1 MAYSRRDF
9 IRSAGAGATVGMV
22 ALAGCSSVPVAK
34 KAAGRVVVIGA
45 GYAGATAA
53 KYIRMWAPDID
64 VTMIEP
70 NELFISCPISNLVLN
85 GSKTL
90 AEISASY
97 GALRSKYGI
106 NFIRDSAVAIDVA
119 KQQVRVAN
127 SSDPIG
133 YDRLIVAPGV
143 QFMYDGI
150 AGLKDPAA
158 QETVL
163 HAWKAGPQTIAL
175 RKQLE
180 AMRDGG
186 VFAIHIP
193 KAPYRCPPGP
203 YERACLVADYFKK
216 SKPKSK
222 VLILDSNE
230 DVVSKK
236 PLFTKIW
243 KELYPNMIEYRPNS
257 ELVDVDA
264 ASKTIKLTFDDV
276 KADVLNV
283 LPPMKAG
290 KIAESTGLIT
300 ANNRWCE
307 VDFLTYES
315 KVAKNVHILGDAILA
330 APAMPKS
337 GHMANGH
344 GKNCAAAIVALIKN
358 QPVNAAPMLTNT
370 CYSFVTDKDVIHI
383 ASVHR
388 YDETKKT
395 MVTVEGSGGLSAAAS
410 EQEGV
415 YAMAWAKNIWADVL
429 A

>member
-1 MAYSRRDF
+1 MAYTRREF
-9 IRSAGAGATVGMV
+9 IRSAGIGAV
-22 ALAGCSSVPVAK
+22 ALAGCSSAPVAK
-34 KAAGRVVVIGA
+34 KSAGRVVVIGA

-53 KYIRMWAPDID
+53 KYIRLWAPDID

-70 NELFISCPISNLVLN
+70 SELFVSCPISNLVLN

-90 AEISASY
+90 AEISAGY

-106 NFIRDSAVAIDVA
+106 NFIRDSAVAIDVV
-119 KQQVRVAN
+119 KRQVRVATHT
-127 SSDPIG
+127 DPIP

-143 QFMYDGI
+143 QFVYDGI
-150 AGLKDPAA
+150 PGLKEASA
-158 QETVL
+158 QERVL
-163 HAWKAGPQTIAL
+163 HAWKAGSQTIAL

-180 AMRDGG
+180 AMDDGG
-186 VFAIHIP
+186 VFVIHIP

-203 YERACLVADYFKK
+203 YERACLIANYFMKA
-216 SKPKSK
+216 KPKSK

-257 ELVDVDA
+257 ELVDVDV
-264 ASKTIKLTFDDV
+264 ASGTIKLTFDDV
-276 KADVLNV
+276 KANV
-283 LPPMKAG
+283 INVIPPMKAG
-290 KIAESTGLIT
+290 QIAEGAGLIT

-307 VDFLTYES
+307 VDFLTFES
-315 KVAKNVHILGDAILA
+315 KVAKNVHVLGDAILA

-344 GKNCAAAIVALIKN
+344 GKNCAAAVIALIKN
-358 QPVNAAPMLTNT
+358 QPVNATPMLTNT

-388 YDETKKT
+388 YDEAKKT
-395 MVTVEGSGGLSAAAS
+395 MVTVEGSGGLSAGAS
-410 EQEGV
+410 EQEGQ
-415 YAMAWAKNIWADVL
+415 YALAWAKNIWADVL
-429 A
+429 S

>member
-1 MAYSRRDF
+1 MAYTRREF
-9 IRSAGAGATVGMV
+9 IRSAGIGAV
-22 ALAGCSSVPVAK
+22 ALAGCSSAPVAK
-34 KAAGRVVVIGA
+34 KSAGRVVVIGA

-53 KYIRMWAPDID
+53 KYIRLWAPDID

-70 NELFISCPISNLVLN
+70 SELFVSCPISNLVLN

-90 AEISASY
+90 AEISAGY

-106 NFIRDSAVAIDVA
+106 NFIRDSAVAIDVV
-119 KQQVRVAN
+119 KRQVRVAMN
-127 SSDPIG
+127 TDPIP

-143 QFMYDGI
+143 QFVYDGI
-150 AGLKDPAA
+150 PGLKEASA
-158 QETVL
+158 QERVL
-163 HAWKAGPQTIAL
+163 HAWKAGSQTIAL

-180 AMRDGG
+180 AMDDGG

-203 YERACLVADYFKK
+203 YERACLIANYFIKV
-216 SKPKSK
+216 KPKSK

-257 ELVDVDA
+257 ELVDVDV
-264 ASKTIKLTFDDV
+264 ASGTIKLTFDDV
-276 KADVLNV
+276 KANV
-283 LPPMKAG
+283 INVIPPMKAG
-290 KIAESTGLIT
+290 QIAEGAGLIT

-307 VDFLTYES
+307 VDFLTFES
-315 KVAKNVHILGDAILA
+315 KVAKNVHVLGDAILA

-344 GKNCAAAIVALIKN
+344 GKNCAAAVIALIKN
-358 QPVNAAPMLTNT
+358 QPVNATPMLTNT

-388 YDETKKT
+388 YDEAKKT
-395 MVTVEGSGGLSAAAS
+395 MVTVEGSGGLSAGAS
-410 EQEGV
+410 EQEGQ
-415 YAMAWAKNIWADVL
+415 YALAWAKNIWADVL
-429 A
+429 S

>member
-22 ALAGCSSVPVAK
+22 ALAGCSSAPVAK

-127 SSDPIG
+127 NSDPIG

-358 QPVNAAPMLTNT
+358 QPFNAAPMLTNT

>member
-1 MAYSRRDF
+1 MAYTRREF
-9 IRSAGAGATVGMV
+9 IRSAGIGAV
-22 ALAGCSSVPVAK
+22 ALAGCSSAPVAK
-34 KAAGRVVVIGA
+34 KSAGRVVVIGA

-53 KYIRMWAPDID
+53 KYIRLWAPDID

-70 NELFISCPISNLVLN
+70 SELFVSCPISNLVLN

-90 AEISASY
+90 AEISAGY

-106 NFIRDSAVAIDVA
+106 NFIRDSAVAIDVV
-119 KQQVRVAN
+119 KRQVRLATHT
-127 SSDPIG
+127 DPIP

-143 QFMYDGI
+143 QFVYDGI
-150 AGLKDPAA
+150 PGLKEASA
-158 QETVL
+158 QERVL
-163 HAWKAGPQTIAL
+163 HAWKAGSQTIAL

-180 AMRDGG
+180 AMDDGG

-203 YERACLVADYFKK
+203 YERACLIANYFMKA
-216 SKPKSK
+216 KPKSK

-257 ELVDVDA
+257 ELVDVDV
-264 ASKTIKLTFDDV
+264 ASGTIKLTFDDV
-276 KADVLNV
+276 KANV
-283 LPPMKAG
+283 INVIPPMKAG
-290 KIAESTGLIT
+290 QIAEGAGLIT

-307 VDFLTYES
+307 VDFLTFES
-315 KVAKNVHILGDAILA
+315 KVAKNVHVLGDAILA

-337 GHMANGH
+337 GHMANGQ
-344 GKNCAAAIVALIKN
+344 GKNCAAAVIALIKN
-358 QPVNAAPMLTNT
+358 QPVNATPMLTNT

-388 YDETKKT
+388 YDEAKKT
-395 MVTVEGSGGLSAAAS
+395 MVTVEGSGGLSAGAS
-410 EQEGV
+410 EQEGQ
-415 YAMAWAKNIWADVL
+415 YALAWAKNIWADVL
-429 A
+429 S

>member
-1 MAYSRRDF
+1 MAYTRREF
-9 IRSAGAGATVGMV
+9 IRSAGIGAV
-22 ALAGCSSVPVAK
+22 ALAGCSSAPVAK
-34 KAAGRVVVIGA
+34 KSAGRVVVIGA

-53 KYIRMWAPDID
+53 KYIRLWAPDID

-70 NELFISCPISNLVLN
+70 SELFVSCPISNLVLN

-90 AEISASY
+90 AEISAGY

-106 NFIRDSAVAIDVA
+106 NFIRDSAVAIDVV
-119 KQQVRVAN
+119 KRQVRVATHT
-127 SSDPIG
+127 DPIP

-143 QFMYDGI
+143 QFVYDSI
-150 AGLKDPAA
+150 PGLKEASA
-158 QETVL
+158 QERVL
-163 HAWKAGPQTIAL
+163 HAWKAGSQTIAL

-180 AMRDGG
+180 AMDDGG

-203 YERACLVADYFKK
+203 YERACLIANYFMKA
-216 SKPKSK
+216 KPKSK

-257 ELVDVDA
+257 ELVDVDV
-264 ASKTIKLTFDDV
+264 ASGTIKLTFDDV
-276 KADVLNV
+276 KANV
-283 LPPMKAG
+283 INVIPPMKAG
-290 KIAESTGLIT
+290 QIAEGAGLIT

-307 VDFLTYES
+307 VDFLTFES
-315 KVAKNVHILGDAILA
+315 KVAKNVHVLGDAILA

-344 GKNCAAAIVALIKN
+344 GKNCAAAVIALIKN
-358 QPVNAAPMLTNT
+358 QPVNATPMLTNT

-388 YDETKKT
+388 YDEAKKT
-395 MVTVEGSGGLSAAAS
+395 MVTVEGSGGLSAGAS
-410 EQEGV
+410 EQEGQ
-415 YAMAWAKNIWADVL
+415 YALAWAKNIWADVL
-429 A
+429 S

>member
-1 MAYSRRDF
+1 MAYTRREF
-9 IRSAGAGATVGMV
+9 IRSAGIGAV
-22 ALAGCSSVPVAK
+22 ALAGCSSAPVAK
-34 KAAGRVVVIGA
+34 KSAGRVVVIGA

-53 KYIRMWAPDID
+53 KYIRLWAPDID

-70 NELFISCPISNLVLN
+70 SELFVSCPISNLVLN

-90 AEISASY
+90 AEISAGY

-106 NFIRDSAVAIDVA
+106 NFIRDSAVAIDVV
-119 KQQVRVAN
+119 KRQVRVAMN
-127 SSDPIG
+127 TDPIP

-143 QFMYDGI
+143 QFVYDGI
-150 AGLKDPAA
+150 PGLKEASA
-158 QETVL
+158 QERVL
-163 HAWKAGPQTIAL
+163 HAWKAGSQTIAL

-180 AMRDGG
+180 AMDDGG

-203 YERACLVADYFKK
+203 YERACLIANYFMKA
-216 SKPKSK
+216 KPKSK

-257 ELVDVDA
+257 ELVDVDV
-264 ASKTIKLTFDDV
+264 ASGTIKLTFDDV
-276 KADVLNV
+276 KANV
-283 LPPMKAG
+283 INVIPPMKAG
-290 KIAESTGLIT
+290 QIAEGAGLIT

-307 VDFLTYES
+307 VDFLTFES

-344 GKNCAAAIVALIKN
+344 GKNCAAAVIALIKN
-358 QPVNAAPMLTNT
+358 QPVNATPMLTNT

-388 YDETKKT
+388 YDEAKKT
-395 MVTVEGSGGLSAAAS
+395 MVTVEGSGGLSAGAS
-410 EQEGV
+410 EQEGQ
-415 YAMAWAKNIWADVL
+415 YALAWAKNIWADVL
-429 A
+429 S

>member
-1 MAYSRRDF
+1 MTFTRREF
-9 IRSAGAGATVGMV
+9 ILSAGAAAATLVGCGV
-22 ALAGCSSVPVAK
+22 APATK
-34 KAAGRVVVIGA
+34 KSAGRVVVIGA

-53 KYIRMWAPDID
+53 KYIRLLAPDID

-70 NELFISCPISNLVLN
+70 GELFISCPISNLVVN

-90 AEISASY
+90 ADISASY

-106 NFIRDSAVAIDVA
+106 NFVRDTAVAIDVA
-119 KQQVRVAN
+119 KRQVRVAQGG
-127 SSDPIG
+127 DPIG

-143 QFMYDGI
+143 QFVYDAI
-150 AGLKDPAA
+150 PGLKDATA
-158 QETVL
+158 QESIL
-163 HAWKAGPQTIAL
+163 HAWKAGAQTVAL

-180 AMRDGG
+180 AMADGG
-186 VFAIHIP
+186 VYAIHVP

-216 SKPKSK
+216 AKPKSK
-222 VLILDSNE
+222 VLILDSND

-236 PLFTKIW
+236 PLFTKLW
-243 KELYPNMIEYRPNS
+243 KELYPNMVEYRPNS
-257 ELVDVDA
+257 ELVDVDPA
-264 ASKTIKLTFDDV
+264 TRTLKLTFDDV
-276 KADVLNV
+276 KASVLNV

-290 KIAESTGLIT
+290 KIAESAGLIT

-307 VDFLTYES
+307 VDFLTFES
-315 KVAKNVHILGDAILA
+315 KVAKNVHVLGDAILA

-344 GKNCAAAIVALIKN
+344 GKNCAAAVVALIKN
-358 QPVNAAPMLTNT
+358 QPVNQNPMLTNT
-370 CYSFVTDKDVIHI
+370 CYSFVTDKEVIHI

-388 YDETKKT
+388 YDEAKKT
-395 MVTVEGSGGLSAAAS
+395 MVTVDGSGGLSAGAT
-410 EQEGV
+410 ELEGQ

>member
-1 MAYSRRDF
+1 MAYTRREF
-9 IRSAGAGATVGMV
+9 IRSAGIAAV
-22 ALAGCSSVPVAK
+22 ALAGCSSAPVAK
-34 KAAGRVVVIGA
+34 KSAGRVVVIGA

-53 KYIRMWAPDID
+53 KYIRLWAPDID

-70 NELFISCPISNLVLN
+70 SELFVSCPISNLVLN

-90 AEISASY
+90 AEISAGY

-106 NFIRDSAVAIDVA
+106 NFIRDSAVAIDVV
-119 KQQVRVAN
+119 KRQVRVATHT
-127 SSDPIG
+127 DPIP

-143 QFMYDGI
+143 QFVYDGI
-150 AGLKDPAA
+150 PGLKEASA
-158 QETVL
+158 QERVL
-163 HAWKAGPQTIAL
+163 HAWKAGSQTIAL

-180 AMRDGG
+180 AMDDGG

-203 YERACLVADYFKK
+203 YERACLIANYFMKA
-216 SKPKSK
+216 KPKSK

-257 ELVDVDA
+257 ELVDVDV
-264 ASKTIKLTFDDV
+264 ASGTIKLTFDDV
-276 KADVLNV
+276 KANV
-283 LPPMKAG
+283 INVIPPMKAG
-290 KIAESTGLIT
+290 QIAEGAGLIT

-307 VDFLTYES
+307 VDFLTFES

-344 GKNCAAAIVALIKN
+344 GKNCAAAVIALIKN
-358 QPVNAAPMLTNT
+358 QPVNATPMLTNT

-388 YDETKKT
+388 YDEAKKT
-395 MVTVEGSGGLSAAAS
+395 MVTVEGSGGLSAGAS
-410 EQEGV
+410 ELEGQ
-415 YAMAWAKNIWADVL
+415 YALAWAKNIWADVL
-429 A
+429 S

>member
-1 MAYSRRDF
+1 MAYTRREF
-9 IRSAGAGATVGMV
+9 IRSAGIGAV
-22 ALAGCSSVPVAK
+22 ALAGCSSAPVAK
-34 KAAGRVVVIGA
+34 KSAGRVVVIGA

-53 KYIRMWAPDID
+53 KYIRLWAPDID
-64 VTMIEP
+64 VAMIEP
-70 NELFISCPISNLVLN
+70 SELFVSCPISNLVLN

-90 AEISASY
+90 AEISAGY

-106 NFIRDSAVAIDVA
+106 NFIRDSAVAIDVV
-119 KQQVRVAN
+119 KRQVRVATN
-127 SSDPIG
+127 NDPIL

-143 QFMYDGI
+143 QFVYDGI
-150 AGLKDPAA
+150 PGLKEASA
-158 QETVL
+158 QERVL
-163 HAWKAGPQTIAL
+163 HAWKAGSQTIAL

-180 AMRDGG
+180 AMDDGG

-203 YERACLVADYFKK
+203 YERACLIANYFMKA
-216 SKPKSK
+216 KPKSK

-257 ELVDVDA
+257 ELVDVDV
-264 ASKTIKLTFDDV
+264 ASGTIKLTFDDV
-276 KADVLNV
+276 KANV
-283 LPPMKAG
+283 INVIPPMKAG
-290 KIAESTGLIT
+290 QIAEGAGLIT

-307 VDFLTYES
+307 VDFLTFES
-315 KVAKNVHILGDAILA
+315 KVAKNVHVLGDAILA

-344 GKNCAAAIVALIKN
+344 GKNCAAAVIALIKN
-358 QPVNAAPMLTNT
+358 QPVNATPMLTNT

-388 YDETKKT
+388 YDEAKKT
-395 MVTVEGSGGLSAAAS
+395 MVTVEGSGGLSAGAS
-410 EQEGV
+410 EQEGQ
-415 YAMAWAKNIWADVL
+415 YALAWAKNIWADVL
-429 A
+429 S

>member
-1 MAYSRRDF
+1 MAYTRREF
-9 IRSAGAGATVGMV
+9 IRSAGIGAV
-22 ALAGCSSVPVAK
+22 ALAGCSSAPVAK
-34 KAAGRVVVIGA
+34 KSAGRVVVIA

-53 KYIRMWAPDID
+53 KYIRLWAPDID
-64 VTMIEP
+64 VAMIEP
-70 NELFISCPISNLVLN
+70 SELFVSCPISNLVLN

-90 AEISASY
+90 AEISAGY

-106 NFIRDSAVAIDVA
+106 NFIRDSAVAIDVV
-119 KQQVRVAN
+119 KRQVRVATN
-127 SSDPIG
+127 NDPIL

-143 QFMYDGI
+143 QFVYDGI
-150 AGLKDPAA
+150 PGLKEASA
-158 QETVL
+158 QERVL
-163 HAWKAGPQTIAL
+163 HAWKAGSQTIAL

-180 AMRDGG
+180 AMDDGG

-203 YERACLVADYFKK
+203 YERACLIANYFMKA
-216 SKPKSK
+216 KPKSK

-257 ELVDVDA
+257 ELVDVDV
-264 ASKTIKLTFDDV
+264 ASGTIKLTFDDV
-276 KADVLNV
+276 KANV
-283 LPPMKAG
+283 INVIPPMKAG
-290 KIAESTGLIT
+290 QIAEGAGLIT

-307 VDFLTYES
+307 VDFLTFES
-315 KVAKNVHILGDAILA
+315 KVAKNVHVLGDAILA
-330 APAMPKS
+330 ASAMPKS

-344 GKNCAAAIVALIKN
+344 GKNCAAAVIALIKN
-358 QPVNAAPMLTNT
+358 QPVNATPMLTNT

-388 YDETKKT
+388 YDEAKKT
-395 MVTVEGSGGLSAAAS
+395 MVTVEGSGGLSAGAS
-410 EQEGV
+410 EQEGQ
-415 YAMAWAKNIWADVL
+415 YALAWAKNIWADVL
-429 A
+429 S

>member
-1 MAYSRRDF
+1 MSYTRREF
-9 IRSAGAGATVGMV
+9 IRSAGIGATFA
-22 ALAGCSSVPVAK
+22 ALSGCSVAPVAK
-34 KAAGRVVVIGA
+34 KSAGRVVVIGA

-53 KYIRMWAPDID
+53 KYIRLWAPDID

-70 NELFISCPISNLVLN
+70 SELFISCPISNLVLN

-90 AEISASY
+90 ADISASY
-97 GALRSKYGI
+97 GALRSKYGV

-119 KQQVRVAN
+119 KRQVRVATN
-127 SSDPIG
+127 NDPIP

-143 QFMYDGI
+143 QFMYDAI
-150 AGLKDPAA
+150 PGLKEASA
-158 QETVL
+158 QESVL
-163 HAWKAGPQTIAL
+163 HAWKAGPQTLAL

-193 KAPYRCPPGP
+193 KVPYRCPPGP
-203 YERACLVADYFKK
+203 YERACLIANYFMKA
-216 SKPKSK
+216 KPKSK

-243 KELYPNMIEYRPNS
+243 KELYPNMIEYRPSS

-264 ASKTIKLTFDDV
+264 ATRTIKLTFDDV

-290 KIAESTGLIT
+290 KIAEGASLIT

-307 VDFLTYES
+307 VDFLTFES

-358 QPVNAAPMLTNT
+358 QPVNATPMLTNT

-395 MVTVEGSGGLSAAAS
+395 MVTVEGSGGLSGSAS
-410 EQEGV
+410 EQEGQ
-415 YAMAWAKNIWADVL
+415 YALAWAKNIWADVL

>member
-1 MAYSRRDF
+1 MALSRRNF
-9 IRSAGAGATVGMV
+9 IFGAGAAAT
-22 ALAGCSSVPVAK
+22 ALTGCSSAPVAK
-34 KAAGRVVVIGA
+34 KRAGRVVVIGA

-53 KYIRMWAPDID
+53 KYIRLWASDID

-70 NELFISCPISNLVLN
+70 GEMFISCPISNLVLH
-85 GSKTL
+85 GSKSL
-90 AEISASY
+90 ADVSASY
-97 GALRSKYGI
+97 AALRSKYGI
-106 NFIRDSAVAIDVA
+106 NFVRDSAVAIDVV
-119 KQQVRVAN
+119 KQQVRLAN
-127 SSDPIG
+127 GKELIP

-143 QFMYDGI
+143 QFMYDTI
-150 AGLKDPAA
+150 PGLKDAAA

-163 HAWKAGPQTIAL
+163 HAWKAGPQTVAL

-180 AMRDGG
+180 ALRDGG

-203 YERACLVADYFKK
+203 YERACLVANYFAKA
-216 SKPKSK
+216 KPKSK

-243 KELYPNMIEYRPNS
+243 KELYPTMIEYRPSS

-264 ASKTIKLTFDDV
+264 VTGTIKLTFDDV

-290 KIAESTGLIT
+290 KIAETAGLIT

-315 KVAKNVHILGDAILA
+315 KVAKNVHVLGDAILA
-330 APAMPKS
+330 AAAMPKS

-344 GKNCAAAIVALIKN
+344 GKNCAAAIVALIKQ
-358 QPVNAAPMLTNT
+358 QPVNLSPMLTNT
-370 CYSFVTDKDVIHI
+370 CYSFVTEKDVIHI

-388 YDETKKT
+388 YDEAKKT
-395 MVTVEGSGGLSAAAS
+395 MTTVEGSGGLSTGAS
-410 EQEGV
+410 EQEGQ
-415 YAMAWAKNIWADVL
+415 YALAWAKNIWADVL

>member
-1 MAYSRRDF
+1 MAYTRREF
-9 IRSAGAGATVGMV
+9 IRSSGIAAV
-22 ALAGCSSVPVAK
+22 ALVGCSSAPIAK
-34 KAAGRVVVIGA
+34 KSAGRVVVIGA

-53 KYIRMWAPDID
+53 KYIRLWAPDID

-70 NELFISCPISNLVLN
+70 SELFVSCPISNLVLN

-90 AEISASY
+90 AEISAGY
-97 GALRSKYGI
+97 GALRSKYGV
-106 NFIRDSAVAIDVA
+106 NFIRDSAVAIDVV
-119 KQQVRVAN
+119 KRQVRVATN
-127 SSDPIG
+127 TDPIS

-143 QFMYDGI
+143 QFVYDAI
-150 AGLKDPAA
+150 PGLKEASA
-158 QETVL
+158 QERVL
-163 HAWKAGPQTIAL
+163 HAWKAGSQTIAL
-175 RKQLE
+175 RQQLE
-180 AMRDGG
+180 AMGDGG

-203 YERACLVADYFKK
+203 YERACLIADYFKK
-216 SKPKSK
+216 VKPKSK

-257 ELVDVDA
+257 ELVDVDV
-264 ASKTIKLTFDDV
+264 ASGTIKLTFDDV
-276 KADVLNV
+276 KANV
-283 LPPMKAG
+283 INVIPPMKAG
-290 KIAESTGLIT
+290 QIAEGAGLIT

-307 VDFLTYES
+307 VDFLTFES
-315 KVAKNVHILGDAILA
+315 KAAKNIHILGDAILA

-344 GKNCAAAIVALIKN
+344 GKNCAAAVIALIKN
-358 QPVNAAPMLTNT
+358 QPVNVTPMLTNT

-388 YDETKKT
+388 YDEAKKT
-395 MVTVEGSGGLSAAAS
+395 MVTVEGSGGLSAGAS
-410 EQEGV
+410 ELEGQ
-415 YAMAWAKNIWADVL
+415 YALAWAKNIWADVL
-429 A
+429 S

>member
-1 MAYSRRDF
+1 MAYTRRDF
-9 IRSAGAGATVGMV
+9 IRTAGLGAVAATVV
-22 ALAGCSSVPVAK
+22 GCSVAPVVK
-34 KAAGRVVVIGA
+34 KSAGRVVVIGA
-45 GYAGATAA
+45 GFAGATAA
-53 KYIRMWAPDID
+53 KYIRLWAPDIE
-64 VTMIEP
+64 VTLIEP
-70 NELFISCPISNLVLN
+70 GELFISCPISNLVLN

-90 AEISASY
+90 ADVSASY

-106 NFIRDSAVAIDVA
+106 TFVRDTAIAIDVA
-119 KQQVRVAN
+119 KQQVRVAR
-127 SSDPIG
+127 SSDAIS

-143 QFMYDGI
+143 QFVYDSI
-150 AGLKDPAA
+150 PGLKDAGA
-158 QETVL
+158 QESVL
-163 HAWKAGPQTIAL
+163 HAWKAGPQTVAL

-180 AMRDGG
+180 AMTDGG
-186 VFAIHIP
+186 VFVIHVP

-216 SKPKSK
+216 AKPKSK

-243 KELYPNMIEYRPNS
+243 KDLYPDLIEYRPNS

-264 ASKTIKLTFDDV
+264 ASRTVKLTFDDV

-290 KIAESTGLIT
+290 KIAESAGLIT

-315 KVAKNVHILGDAILA
+315 KVAKNVHVLGDAILA

-344 GKNCAAAIVALIKN
+344 GKNCASAVVALMKS
-358 QPVNAAPMLTNT
+358 QPVNLSPMLTNT
-370 CYSFVTDKDVIHI
+370 CYSFVTDKEVIHI

-388 YDETKKT
+388 YDEGKKT
-395 MVTVEGSGGLSAAAS
+395 MVTVDGSGGLSPGAT
-410 EQEGV
+410 ELEGQ
-415 YAMAWAKNIWADVL
+415 YALAWAKNIWADML

>member
-1 MAYSRRDF
+1 MAYTRREF
-9 IRSAGAGATVGMV
+9 IRSAGISAL
-22 ALAGCSSVPVAK
+22 ALAGCSSAPVTK
-34 KAAGRVVVIGA
+34 KSMARVVVIGA

-53 KYIRMWAPDID
+53 KYIRLWAPDID

-70 NELFISCPISNLVLN
+70 SELFVSCPISNLVLN

-90 AEISASY
+90 ADISAGY
-97 GALRSKYGI
+97 GALRSKYGV

-119 KQQVRVAN
+119 KRQVRVAAN
-127 SSDPIG
+127 NDPIS

-143 QFMYDGI
+143 QFVYDGI
-150 AGLKDPAA
+150 PGLKEATA
-158 QETVL
+158 QERVL

-180 AMRDGG
+180 AMSDGG

-203 YERACLVADYFKK
+203 YERACLVANYFKK
-216 SKPKSK
+216 AKPKSK

-243 KELYPNMIEYRPNS
+243 KDLYPGMIEYRPNS

-264 ASKTIKLTFDDV
+264 ATGTIKLTFDDV

-290 KIAESTGLIT
+290 KVAEGAGLIT

-307 VDFLTYES
+307 VDFLTFES

-344 GKNCAAAIVALIKN
+344 GKNCAAAVIALIKN
-358 QPVNAAPMLTNT
+358 QPINATPMLTNT

-388 YDETKKT
+388 YDDVKKT

-410 EQEGV
+410 EQEGL
-415 YAMAWAKNIWADVL
+415 YALAWAKNIWADVL
-429 A
+429 S

>member
-1 MAYSRRDF
+1 MAYTRREF
-9 IRSAGAGATVGMV
+9 IRSAGIAAV
-22 ALAGCSSVPVAK
+22 ALAGCSSAPVAK
-34 KAAGRVVVIGA
+34 KSAGRVVVIGA

-53 KYIRMWAPDID
+53 KYIRLWAPDID

-70 NELFISCPISNLVLN
+70 SELFVSCPISNLVLN

-90 AEISASY
+90 AEISAGY

-106 NFIRDSAVAIDVA
+106 NFIRDSAVAIDVV
-119 KQQVRVAN
+119 KRQVRVAMN
-127 SSDPIG
+127 TDPIP

-143 QFMYDGI
+143 QFVYDGI
-150 AGLKDPAA
+150 PGLKEASA
-158 QETVL
+158 QERVL
-163 HAWKAGPQTIAL
+163 HAWKAGSQTIAL

-180 AMRDGG
+180 AMDDGG

-203 YERACLVADYFKK
+203 YERACLIANYFMKA
-216 SKPKSK
+216 KPKSK

-257 ELVDVDA
+257 ELVDVDV
-264 ASKTIKLTFDDV
+264 ASGTIKLTFDDV
-276 KADVLNV
+276 KANV
-283 LPPMKAG
+283 INVIPPMKAG
-290 KIAESTGLIT
+290 QIAEGAGLIT

-307 VDFLTYES
+307 VDFLTFES
-315 KVAKNVHILGDAILA
+315 KVAKNVHVLGDAILA

-344 GKNCAAAIVALIKN
+344 GKNCAAAVIALIKN
-358 QPVNAAPMLTNT
+358 QPVNATPMLTNT

-388 YDETKKT
+388 YDEAKKT
-395 MVTVEGSGGLSAAAS
+395 MVTVEGSGGLSAGAS
-410 EQEGV
+410 ELEGQ
-415 YAMAWAKNIWADVL
+415 YALAWAKNIWADVL
-429 A
+429 S

>member
-1 MAYSRRDF
+1 MAYTRREF
-9 IRSAGAGATVGMV
+9 IRSAGIGAV
-22 ALAGCSSVPVAK
+22 ALAGCSSAPVAK
-34 KAAGRVVVIGA
+34 KSAGRVVVIGA

-53 KYIRMWAPDID
+53 KYIRLWAPDID

-70 NELFISCPISNLVLN
+70 SELFVSCPISNLVLN

-90 AEISASY
+90 AEISAGY

-106 NFIRDSAVAIDVA
+106 NFIRDSAVAIDVV
-119 KQQVRVAN
+119 KHQVRVATHT
-127 SSDPIG
+127 DPIP

-143 QFMYDGI
+143 QFVYDGI
-150 AGLKDPAA
+150 PGLKEASA
-158 QETVL
+158 QERVL
-163 HAWKAGPQTIAL
+163 HAWKAGSQTIAL

-180 AMRDGG
+180 AMDDGG

-203 YERACLVADYFKK
+203 YERTCLIANYFKK
-216 SKPKSK
+216 VKPKSK

-257 ELVDVDA
+257 ELVDVDV
-264 ASKTIKLTFDDV
+264 ASGTIKLTFDDV
-276 KADVLNV
+276 KANV
-283 LPPMKAG
+283 INVIPPMKAG
-290 KIAESTGLIT
+290 QIAEGAGLIT

-307 VDFLTYES
+307 VDFLTFES
-315 KVAKNVHILGDAILA
+315 KVAKNVHVLGDAILA

-344 GKNCAAAIVALIKN
+344 GKNCAAAVIALIKN
-358 QPVNAAPMLTNT
+358 QPVNATPMLTNT

-388 YDETKKT
+388 YDEAKKT
-395 MVTVEGSGGLSAAAS
+395 MVTVEGSGGLSAGAS
-410 EQEGV
+410 EQEGQ
-415 YAMAWAKNIWADVL
+415 YALAWAKNIWADVL
-429 A
+429 S

>member
-1 MAYSRRDF
+1 MAFTRRDF
-9 IRSAGAGATVGMV
+9 IRSAGAGGVVLSMN
-22 ALAGCSSVPVAK
+22 GCSVAPATK
-34 KAAGRVVVIGA
+34 KSAGRVVVIGA

-53 KYIRMWAPDID
+53 KYIRIFAPDID
-64 VTMIEP
+64 VTVIEP
-70 NELFISCPISNLVLN
+70 AELFISCPMSNLVVN

-90 AEISASY
+90 ADISASY

-106 NFIRDSAVAIDVA
+106 NFIRDTAVAIDVA
-119 KQQVRVAN
+119 KQQVRVAQGG
-127 SSDPIG
+127 DAIA

-143 QFMYDGI
+143 QFVYDSI
-150 AGLKDPAA
+150 PGLKEAVA
-158 QETVL
+158 QESIL
-163 HAWKAGPQTIAL
+163 HAWKAGPQTVAL

-180 AMRDGG
+180 AMADGG
-186 VFAIHIP
+186 VYAIHVP

-216 SKPKSK
+216 AKPKSK

-236 PLFTKIW
+236 PLFTKLW
-243 KELYPNMIEYRPNS
+243 KELYPNLIEYRPNS

-264 ASKTIKLTFDDV
+264 ATRTLKLTFDDL

-290 KIAESTGLIT
+290 KIAESAGLIT

-315 KVAKNVHILGDAILA
+315 KVAKNVHVLGDAILA

-344 GKNCAAAIVALIKN
+344 GKNCAVAVVALIKN
-358 QPVNAAPMLTNT
+358 QPINQNPMLTNT
-370 CYSFVTDKDVIHI
+370 CYSFVTDKAVIHI

-388 YDETKKT
+388 YDEAKKT
-395 MVTVEGSGGLSAAAS
+395 MVTVEGSGGLSAGAT
-410 EQEGV
+410 ELEGQ

>member
-1 MAYSRRDF
+1 MAYTRREF
-9 IRSAGAGATVGMV
+9 IRSAGIGAV
-22 ALAGCSSVPVAK
+22 ALAGCSSAPVAK
-34 KAAGRVVVIGA
+34 KSAGRVVVIGA

-53 KYIRMWAPDID
+53 KYIRLWAPDID

-70 NELFISCPISNLVLN
+70 SELFVSCPISNLVLN

-90 AEISASY
+90 AEISAGY
-97 GALRSKYGI
+97 GALRSKYGV
-106 NFIRDSAVAIDVA
+106 NFIRDSAVAIDVV
-119 KQQVRVAN
+119 KRQVRVAMN
-127 SSDPIG
+127 TDPIS

-143 QFMYDGI
+143 QFVYDGI
-150 AGLKDPAA
+150 PGLKEASA
-158 QETVL
+158 QERVL
-163 HAWKAGPQTIAL
+163 HAWKAGSQTIAL

-180 AMRDGG
+180 AMGDGG

-203 YERACLVADYFKK
+203 YERACLIANYFKK
-216 SKPKSK
+216 VKPKSK

-257 ELVDVDA
+257 ELVDVDV
-264 ASKTIKLTFDDV
+264 ASGTIKLTFDDV
-276 KADVLNV
+276 KANV
-283 LPPMKAG
+283 INVIPPMKAG
-290 KIAESTGLIT
+290 QIAEGAGLIT

-307 VDFLTYES
+307 VDFLTFES

-344 GKNCAAAIVALIKN
+344 GKNCAAAVIALIKN
-358 QPVNAAPMLTNT
+358 QPVNATPMLTNT

-388 YDETKKT
+388 YDEAKKT
-395 MVTVEGSGGLSAAAS
+395 MVTVEGSGGLSAGAS
-410 EQEGV
+410 ELEGQ
-415 YAMAWAKNIWADVL
+415 YALAWAKNIWADVL
-429 A
+429 S

>member
-1 MAYSRRDF
+1 MAYTRREF
-9 IRSAGAGATVGMV
+9 IRSAGIAAV
-22 ALAGCSSVPVAK
+22 ALAGCSSAPVAK
-34 KAAGRVVVIGA
+34 KSAGRVVVIGA

-53 KYIRMWAPDID
+53 KYIRLWAPDID

-70 NELFISCPISNLVLN
+70 SELFVSCPISNLVLN

-90 AEISASY
+90 AEISAGY

-106 NFIRDSAVAIDVA
+106 NFIRDSAVAIDVV
-119 KQQVRVAN
+119 KRQVRVAMN
-127 SSDPIG
+127 TDPIP

-143 QFMYDGI
+143 QFVYDGI
-150 AGLKDPAA
+150 PGLKEASA
-158 QETVL
+158 QERVL
-163 HAWKAGPQTIAL
+163 HAWKAGSQTIAL

-180 AMRDGG
+180 AMGDGG

-203 YERACLVADYFKK
+203 YERACLIANYFMKA
-216 SKPKSK
+216 KPKSK

-257 ELVDVDA
+257 ELVDVDV
-264 ASKTIKLTFDDV
+264 ASGTIKLTFDDV
-276 KADVLNV
+276 KANV
-283 LPPMKAG
+283 INVIPPMKAG
-290 KIAESTGLIT
+290 QIAEGAGLIT

-307 VDFLTYES
+307 VDFLTFES

-344 GKNCAAAIVALIKN
+344 GKNCAAAVIALIKN
-358 QPVNAAPMLTNT
+358 QPVNATPMLTNT

-388 YDETKKT
+388 YDEAKKT
-395 MVTVEGSGGLSAAAS
+395 MVTVEGSGGLSAGAS
-410 EQEGV
+410 EQEGQ
-415 YAMAWAKNIWADVL
+415 YALAWAKNIWADVL
-429 A
+429 S

>member
-1 MAYSRRDF
+1 MAYTRREF
-9 IRSAGAGATVGMV
+9 IRSSGIAAV
-22 ALAGCSSVPVAK
+22 ALAGCSSAPVAK
-34 KAAGRVVVIGA
+34 KSAGRVVVIGA

-53 KYIRMWAPDID
+53 KYIRLWAPDID

-70 NELFISCPISNLVLN
+70 SELFVSCPISNLVLN

-90 AEISASY
+90 AEISAGY
-97 GALRSKYGI
+97 GALRSKYGV
-106 NFIRDSAVAIDVA
+106 NFIRDSAVAIDVV
-119 KQQVRVAN
+119 KRQVRVAMN
-127 SSDPIG
+127 TDPIS

-143 QFMYDGI
+143 QFVYDGI
-150 AGLKDPAA
+150 PGLKEESA
-158 QETVL
+158 QERVL
-163 HAWKAGPQTIAL
+163 HAWKAGSQTIAL

-180 AMRDGG
+180 AMGDGG

-203 YERACLVADYFKK
+203 YERACLIANYFKK
-216 SKPKSK
+216 VKPKSK

-236 PLFTKIW
+236 SLFTKIW

-257 ELVDVDA
+257 ELVDIDV
-264 ASKTIKLTFDDV
+264 ASRTIKLTFDDV
-276 KADVLNV
+276 KANV
-283 LPPMKAG
+283 INVIPPMKAG
-290 KIAESTGLIT
+290 QIAEGAGLIT

-307 VDFLTYES
+307 VDFLTFES

-337 GHMANGH
+337 AHMANGH
-344 GKNCAAAIVALIKN
+344 GKNCAAAVIALIKN
-358 QPVNAAPMLTNT
+358 QPVNATPMLTNT

-388 YDETKKT
+388 YDEAKKT
-395 MVTVEGSGGLSAAAS
+395 MVTVEGSGGLSAGAS
-410 EQEGV
+410 DLEGQ
-415 YAMAWAKNIWADVL
+415 YALAWAKNIWADVL
-429 A
+429 S

>member
-1 MAYSRRDF
+1 MSYTRREF
-9 IRSAGAGATVGMV
+9 IRSAGIGATFA
-22 ALAGCSSVPVAK
+22 ALSGCSVAPVAK
-34 KAAGRVVVIGA
+34 KSAGRVVVIGA

-53 KYIRMWAPDID
+53 KYIRLWAPDID

-70 NELFISCPISNLVLN
+70 SELFISCPISNLVLN

-90 AEISASY
+90 ADISASY
-97 GALRSKYGI
+97 GALRSKYGV

-119 KQQVRVAN
+119 KRQVRVATN
-127 SSDPIG
+127 NDPIP

-143 QFMYDGI
+143 QFMYEAI
-150 AGLKDPAA
+150 PGLKEASA
-158 QETVL
+158 QESVL
-163 HAWKAGPQTIAL
+163 HAWKAGPQTLAL

-193 KAPYRCPPGP
+193 KVPYRCPPGP
-203 YERACLVADYFKK
+203 YERACLIANYFMKA
-216 SKPKSK
+216 KPKSK

-236 PLFTKIW
+236 SLFTKIW
-243 KELYPNMIEYRPNS
+243 KELYPNMIEYRPSS

-264 ASKTIKLTFDDV
+264 ATGTIKLTFDDV

-290 KIAESTGLIT
+290 KIAEGASLIT

-307 VDFLTYES
+307 VDFLTFES

-358 QPVNAAPMLTNT
+358 QPVNATPMLTNT

-395 MVTVEGSGGLSAAAS
+395 MVTVEGSGGLSGSAS
-410 EQEGV
+410 EQEGQ
-415 YAMAWAKNIWADVL
+415 YALAWAKNIWADVL

>member
-9 IRSAGAGATVGMV
+9 IRSAGAGATFGMA
-22 ALAGCSSVPVAK
+22 ALTGCSSAPVAK
-34 KAAGRVVVIGA
+34 KSAARVVVIGA

-53 KYIRMWAPDID
+53 KYVRMWAPDID
-64 VTMIEP
+64 VTMIDP
-70 NELFISCPISNLVLN
+70 SELFISCPISNLVLY

-90 AEISASY
+90 ADISASY

-106 NFIRDSAVAIDVA
+106 KFVRDSAVAIDA
-119 KQQVRVAN
+119 GKQQVRVAN
-127 SSDPIG
+127 SKEPIP

-143 QFMYDGI
+143 QFIYDGI
-150 AGLKDPAA
+150 PGLKDPAA
-158 QETVL
+158 QESVL
-163 HAWKAGPQTIAL
+163 HAWKAGAQTLAL

-186 VFAIHIP
+186 VFALHIP

-203 YERACLVADYFKK
+203 YERACLVANYFKNA
-216 SKPKSK
+216 KPKSK

-243 KELYPNMIEYRPNS
+243 KELYANTIEYRPNS

-264 ASKTIKLTFDDV
+264 AASTIKLTFDDV
-276 KADVLNV
+276 KADLLNV

-290 KIAESTGLIT
+290 KIAESSGLIT

-315 KVAKNVHILGDAILA
+315 KVAKNIHVLGDAILA

-344 GKNCAAAIVALIKN
+344 GKNCAAAIVALIKG
-358 QPVNAAPMLTNT
+358 QPINPAPMLTNT

-388 YDETKKT
+388 YDDMKKT
-395 MVTVEGSGGLSAAAS
+395 MVTIEGSGGLSGAAS
-410 EQEGV
+410 EQEGQ
-415 YAMAWAKNIWADVL
+415 YALAWAKNIWADVL

>member
-1 MAYSRRDF
+1 MAYTRREF
-9 IRSAGAGATVGMV
+9 IRSAGISAL
-22 ALAGCSSVPVAK
+22 ALAGCSSAPVTK
-34 KAAGRVVVIGA
+34 KSMGRVVVIGA

-53 KYIRMWAPDID
+53 KYIRLWAPDID

-70 NELFISCPISNLVLN
+70 SELFVSCPISNLVLN

-90 AEISASY
+90 ADISAGY
-97 GALRSKYGI
+97 GALRSKYGV

-119 KQQVRVAN
+119 KRQVRVAAN
-127 SSDPIG
+127 NDPIS

-143 QFMYDGI
+143 QFVYDGI
-150 AGLKDPAA
+150 PGLKEATA
-158 QETVL
+158 QERVL

-180 AMRDGG
+180 AMSDGG

-203 YERACLVADYFKK
+203 YERACLVANYFKK
-216 SKPKSK
+216 AKPKSK
-222 VLILDSNE
+222 VLILDSND

-243 KELYPNMIEYRPNS
+243 KDLYPNMIEYRPNS

-264 ASKTIKLTFDDV
+264 ATGTIKLTFDDV

-290 KIAESTGLIT
+290 KVAEGAGLIT

-307 VDFLTYES
+307 VDFLTFES

-344 GKNCAAAIVALIKN
+344 GKNCAAAVIALIKN
-358 QPVNAAPMLTNT
+358 QPINATPMLTNT

-388 YDETKKT
+388 YDDVKKT

-410 EQEGV
+410 EQEGL
-415 YAMAWAKNIWADVL
+415 YALAWAKNIWADVL
-429 A
+429 S

>member
-1 MAYSRRDF
+1 MAYTRREF
-9 IRSAGAGATVGMV
+9 IRSAGIGAV
-22 ALAGCSSVPVAK
+22 ALAGCSSAPVAK
-34 KAAGRVVVIGA
+34 KSAGRVVVIGA

-53 KYIRMWAPDID
+53 KYIRLWAPDID

-70 NELFISCPISNLVLN
+70 SELFVSCPISNLVLN

-90 AEISASY
+90 AEISAGY

-106 NFIRDSAVAIDVA
+106 NFIRDSAVAIDVV
-119 KQQVRVAN
+119 KHQVRVATHT
-127 SSDPIG
+127 DPIP

-143 QFMYDGI
+143 QFVYDGI
-150 AGLKDPAA
+150 PGLKEASA
-158 QETVL
+158 QERVL
-163 HAWKAGPQTIAL
+163 HAWKAGSQTIAL

-180 AMRDGG
+180 AMDDGG

-203 YERACLVADYFKK
+203 YERACLIANYFKK
-216 SKPKSK
+216 VKPKSK

-257 ELVDVDA
+257 ELVDVDV
-264 ASKTIKLTFDDV
+264 ASGTIKLTFDDV
-276 KADVLNV
+276 KANV
-283 LPPMKAG
+283 INVIPPMKAG
-290 KIAESTGLIT
+290 QIAEGAGLIT

-307 VDFLTYES
+307 VDFLTFES
-315 KVAKNVHILGDAILA
+315 KVAKNVHVLGDAILA

-344 GKNCAAAIVALIKN
+344 GKNCAAAVIALIKN
-358 QPVNAAPMLTNT
+358 QPVNATPMLTNT

-388 YDETKKT
+388 YDEAKRT
-395 MVTVEGSGGLSAAAS
+395 MVTVEGSGGLSAGAS
-410 EQEGV
+410 EQEGR
-415 YAMAWAKNIWADVL
+415 YALAWAKNIWADVL
-429 A
+429 S

>member
-1 MAYSRRDF
+1 MAYTRREF
-9 IRSAGAGATVGMV
+9 IRSAGIGAV
-22 ALAGCSSVPVAK
+22 ALAGCSSAPVAK
-34 KAAGRVVVIGA
+34 KSAGRVVVIGA

-53 KYIRMWAPDID
+53 KYIRLWAPDID

-70 NELFISCPISNLVLN
+70 SELFVSCPISNLVLN

-90 AEISASY
+90 AEISAGY

-106 NFIRDSAVAIDVA
+106 NFIRDSAVAIDVV
-119 KQQVRVAN
+119 KRQVRVATHT
-127 SSDPIG
+127 DPIP

-143 QFMYDGI
+143 QFVYDGI
-150 AGLKDPAA
+150 PGLKEASA
-158 QETVL
+158 QERVL
-163 HAWKAGPQTIAL
+163 HAWKAGSQTIAL

-180 AMRDGG
+180 AMDDGG
-186 VFAIHIP
+186 VFVIHIP

-203 YERACLVADYFKK
+203 YERACLIANYFKK
-216 SKPKSK
+216 VKPKSK

-257 ELVDVDA
+257 ELVDVDV
-264 ASKTIKLTFDDV
+264 ASGTIKLTFDDV
-276 KADVLNV
+276 KANV
-283 LPPMKAG
+283 INVIPPMKAG
-290 KIAESTGLIT
+290 QIAEGAGLIT

-307 VDFLTYES
+307 VDFLTFES
-315 KVAKNVHILGDAILA
+315 KVAKNVHVLGDAILA

-344 GKNCAAAIVALIKN
+344 GKNCAAAVIALIKN
-358 QPVNAAPMLTNT
+358 QPVNATPMLTNT

-388 YDETKKT
+388 YDEAKKT
-395 MVTVEGSGGLSAAAS
+395 MVTVEGSGGLSAGAS
-410 EQEGV
+410 EQEGQ
-415 YAMAWAKNIWADVL
+415 YALAWAKNIWADVL
-429 A
+429 S

>member
-1 MAYSRRDF
+1 MAYTRREF
-9 IRSAGAGATVGMV
+9 IRSAGIGAV
-22 ALAGCSSVPVAK
+22 ALAGCSSAPVAK
-34 KAAGRVVVIGA
+34 KSAGRVVVIGA

-53 KYIRMWAPDID
+53 KYIRLWAPDID

-70 NELFISCPISNLVLN
+70 SELFVSCPISNLVLN

-90 AEISASY
+90 AEISAGY

-106 NFIRDSAVAIDVA
+106 NFIRDSAVAIDVV
-119 KQQVRVAN
+119 KRQVRVATHT
-127 SSDPIG
+127 DPIP
-133 YDRLIVAPGV
+133 YDRLIVGPGV
-143 QFMYDGI
+143 QFVYDGI
-150 AGLKDPAA
+150 PGLKEASA
-158 QETVL
+158 QERVL
-163 HAWKAGPQTIAL
+163 HAWKAGSQTIAL

-180 AMRDGG
+180 AMDDGG

-203 YERACLVADYFKK
+203 YERACLIANYFKK
-216 SKPKSK
+216 VKPKSK

-257 ELVDVDA
+257 ELVDVDV
-264 ASKTIKLTFDDV
+264 ASGTIKLTFDDV
-276 KADVLNV
+276 KANV
-283 LPPMKAG
+283 INVIPPMKAG
-290 KIAESTGLIT
+290 QIAEGAGLIT

-307 VDFLTYES
+307 VDFLTFES
-315 KVAKNVHILGDAILA
+315 KVAKNVHVLGDAILA

-344 GKNCAAAIVALIKN
+344 GKNCAAAVIALIKN
-358 QPVNAAPMLTNT
+358 QPVNATPMLTNT

-388 YDETKKT
+388 YDEAKKT
-395 MVTVEGSGGLSAAAS
+395 MVTVEGSGGLSAGAS
-410 EQEGV
+410 EQEGQ
-415 YAMAWAKNIWADVL
+415 YALAWAKNIWADVL
-429 A
+429 S

>member
-1 MAYSRRDF
+1 MAYTRREF
-9 IRSAGAGATVGMV
+9 IRSAGVSAV
-22 ALAGCSSVPVAK
+22 ALAGCSSAPVTK
-34 KAAGRVVVIGA
+34 KSMGRVVVIGA

-53 KYIRMWAPDID
+53 KYIRLWAPDID

-70 NELFISCPISNLVLN
+70 SELFVSCPMSNLVLN

-90 AEISASY
+90 AEISAGY
-97 GALRSKYGI
+97 GALRSKYGV

-119 KQQVRVAN
+119 KRQVRIAAN
-127 SSDPIG
+127 NDPIS
-133 YDRLIVAPGV
+133 YDRLIIAPGV
-143 QFMYDGI
+143 QFVYDGI
-150 AGLKDPAA
+150 PGLKEATA
-158 QETVL
+158 QERVL

-180 AMRDGG
+180 AMNDGG

-203 YERACLVADYFKK
+203 YERACLIANYFKK
-216 SKPKSK
+216 AKPKSK

-236 PLFTKIW
+236 PLFMKIW
-243 KELYPNMIEYRPNS
+243 KDLYPNMIEYRPNS

-264 ASKTIKLTFDDV
+264 ATGTIKLTFDDV

-290 KIAESTGLIT
+290 KVAEGAGLIT

-307 VDFLTYES
+307 VDFLTFES

-344 GKNCAAAIVALIKN
+344 GKNCAAAVIALIKN
-358 QPVNAAPMLTNT
+358 QPINATPMLTNT

-388 YDETKKT
+388 YDDVKKT
-395 MVTVEGSGGLSAAAS
+395 MVTVEGSGGLSDRAS
-410 EQEGV
+410 ELEGQ
-415 YAMAWAKNIWADVL
+415 YALAWAKNIWADVL
-429 A
+429 S

>member
-1 MAYSRRDF
+1 MAYTRREF
-9 IRSAGAGATVGMV
+9 IRSSGIAAV
-22 ALAGCSSVPVAK
+22 ALAGCSSAPVAK
-34 KAAGRVVVIGA
+34 KSAGRVVVIGA

-53 KYIRMWAPDID
+53 KYIRLWAPDID

-70 NELFISCPISNLVLN
+70 SELFISCPISNLVLN

-90 AEISASY
+90 ADISASY
-97 GALRSKYGI
+97 GALRSKYGV

-119 KQQVRVAN
+119 KRQVRVATN
-127 SSDPIG
+127 NDPIP

-143 QFMYDGI
+143 QFMYEAI
-150 AGLKDPAA
+150 PGLKEASA
-158 QETVL
+158 QESVL
-163 HAWKAGPQTIAL
+163 HAWKAGPQTLAL

-203 YERACLVADYFKK
+203 YERACLIANYFMKA
-216 SKPKSK
+216 KPKSK

-236 PLFTKIW
+236 SLFTKIW
-243 KELYPNMIEYRPNS
+243 KELYPNMIEYRPSS

-264 ASKTIKLTFDDV
+264 ATGTIKLTFDDV

-290 KIAESTGLIT
+290 KIAEGASLIT

-307 VDFLTYES
+307 VDFLTFES

-358 QPVNAAPMLTNT
+358 QPVNATPMLTNT

-395 MVTVEGSGGLSAAAS
+395 MVTVEGSGGLSGSAS
-410 EQEGV
+410 EQEGQ
-415 YAMAWAKNIWADVL
+415 YALAWAKNIWADVL

>member
-1 MAYSRRDF
+1 MAYTRREF
-9 IRSAGAGATVGMV
+9 IRSAGIGAV
-22 ALAGCSSVPVAK
+22 ALAGCSSAPVAK
-34 KAAGRVVVIGA
+34 KSAGRVVVIA

-53 KYIRMWAPDID
+53 KYIRLWAPDID
-64 VTMIEP
+64 VAMIEP
-70 NELFISCPISNLVLN
+70 SELFVSCPISNLVLN

-90 AEISASY
+90 AEISAGY

-106 NFIRDSAVAIDVA
+106 NFIRDSAVAIDVV
-119 KQQVRVAN
+119 KRQVRVATHT
-127 SSDPIG
+127 DPIP

-143 QFMYDGI
+143 QFVYDGI
-150 AGLKDPAA
+150 PGLKEASA
-158 QETVL
+158 QERVL
-163 HAWKAGPQTIAL
+163 HAWKAGSQTIAL

-180 AMRDGG
+180 AMDDGG

-203 YERACLVADYFKK
+203 YERACLIANYFMKA
-216 SKPKSK
+216 KPKSK

-257 ELVDVDA
+257 ELVDVDV
-264 ASKTIKLTFDDV
+264 ASGTIKLTFDDV
-276 KADVLNV
+276 KANV
-283 LPPMKAG
+283 INVIPPMKAG
-290 KIAESTGLIT
+290 QIAEGAGLIT

-307 VDFLTYES
+307 VDFLTFES
-315 KVAKNVHILGDAILA
+315 KVAKNVHVLGDAILA
-330 APAMPKS
+330 ASAMPKS

-344 GKNCAAAIVALIKN
+344 GKNCAAAVIALIKN
-358 QPVNAAPMLTNT
+358 QPVNATPMLTNT

-388 YDETKKT
+388 YDEAKKT
-395 MVTVEGSGGLSAAAS
+395 MVTVEGSGGLSAGAS
-410 EQEGV
+410 EQEGQ
-415 YAMAWAKNIWADVL
+415 YALAWAKNIWADVL
-429 A
+429 S

>member
-1 MAYSRRDF
+1 MAYTRRDF
-9 IRSAGAGATVGMV
+9 IRTAGVGAAVGT
-22 ALAGCSSVPVAK
+22 ATLAGCSVAPSAK
-34 KAAGRVVVIGA
+34 KSAGRVVVIGA

-53 KYIRMWAPDID
+53 KYVRLLAPDID

-70 NELFISCPISNLVLN
+70 GELFISCPISNLVIN
-85 GSKTL
+85 GSKSL
-90 AEISASY
+90 ADVSASF

-106 NFIRDSAVAIDVA
+106 GFIRDTAVSIDVA
-119 KQQVRVAN
+119 KREVRVTQ
-127 SSDPIG
+127 SKEPIP

-143 QFMYDGI
+143 QFVYDSI
-150 AGLKDPAA
+150 PGLRDSAA
-158 QETVL
+158 QELIL
-163 HAWKAGPQTIAL
+163 HAWKAGAQTVAL
-175 RKQLE
+175 RKQLV
-180 AMRDGG
+180 AMADGG

-203 YERACLVADYFKK
+203 YERACLVADYFRKA
-216 SKPKSK
+216 KPKSK
-222 VLILDSNE
+222 VLILDSND

-243 KELYPNMIEYRPNS
+243 KELYPDLIEYRPNS
-257 ELVDVDA
+257 ELIDVDA
-264 ASKTIKLTFDDV
+264 VNRTIKLTFDDV
-276 KADVLNV
+276 KVDVLNV

-290 KIAESTGLIT
+290 KIAESAGLIT

-315 KVAKNVHILGDAILA
+315 KVAKNVHVLGDAILA

-344 GKNCAAAIVALIKN
+344 GKNCAAAVVALIKN
-358 QPVNAAPMLTNT
+358 QPVNSNPMLTNT

-388 YDETKKT
+388 YDDVKKT
-395 MVTVEGSGGLSAAAS
+395 MVTVDGSGGLSTGAT
-410 EQEGV
+410 ELEGQF
-415 YAMAWAKNIWADVL
+415 AFAWAKNIWADVL

>member
-1 MAYSRRDF
+1 MAYTRREF
-9 IRSAGAGATVGMV
+9 IRSSGIAAV
-22 ALAGCSSVPVAK
+22 ALAGCSSAPVAK
-34 KAAGRVVVIGA
+34 KSAGRVVVIGA

-53 KYIRMWAPDID
+53 KYIRLWAPDID

-70 NELFISCPISNLVLN
+70 SELFVSCPISNLVLN

-90 AEISASY
+90 AEISAGY
-97 GALRSKYGI
+97 GALRSKYGV
-106 NFIRDSAVAIDVA
+106 NFIRDSAVAIDVV
-119 KQQVRVAN
+119 KRQVRVAMN
-127 SSDPIG
+127 TDPIS

-143 QFMYDGI
+143 QFVYDGI
-150 AGLKDPAA
+150 PGLKEASA
-158 QETVL
+158 QERVL
-163 HAWKAGPQTIAL
+163 HAWKAGSQTIAL

-180 AMRDGG
+180 AMGDGG

-203 YERACLVADYFKK
+203 YERACLIANYFKK
-216 SKPKSK
+216 VKPKSK

-257 ELVDVDA
+257 ELVDVDV
-264 ASKTIKLTFDDV
+264 ASGTIKLTFDDV
-276 KADVLNV
+276 KANV
-283 LPPMKAG
+283 INVIPPMKAG
-290 KIAESTGLIT
+290 QIAEGAGLIT

-307 VDFLTYES
+307 VDFLTFES
-315 KVAKNVHILGDAILA
+315 KVAKNIHILGDAILA

-344 GKNCAAAIVALIKN
+344 GKNCAAAVIALIKN
-358 QPVNAAPMLTNT
+358 QPVNVTPMLTNT

-388 YDETKKT
+388 YDEAKKT
-395 MVTVEGSGGLSAAAS
+395 MVTVEGSGGLSAGAS
-410 EQEGV
+410 ELEGQ
-415 YAMAWAKNIWADVL
+415 YAFAWAKNIWADVL
-429 A
+429 S

>member
-1 MAYSRRDF
+1 MAYTRREF
-9 IRSAGAGATVGMV
+9 IRSAGIGAV
-22 ALAGCSSVPVAK
+22 ALAGCSSAPVAK
-34 KAAGRVVVIGA
+34 KSAGRVVVIGA

-53 KYIRMWAPDID
+53 KYIRLWAPDID

-70 NELFISCPISNLVLN
+70 SELFVSCPISNLVLN

-90 AEISASY
+90 AEISAGY
-97 GALRSKYGI
+97 GALRSKYGV
-106 NFIRDSAVAIDVA
+106 NFIRDSAVAIDVV
-119 KQQVRVAN
+119 KRQVRVATN
-127 SSDPIG
+127 TDPIS

-143 QFMYDGI
+143 QFVYDGI
-150 AGLKDPAA
+150 PGLKDASA
-158 QETVL
+158 QERVL
-163 HAWKAGPQTIAL
+163 HAWKAGSQTIAL

-180 AMRDGG
+180 AMGDGG

-203 YERACLVADYFKK
+203 YERACLIANYFKK
-216 SKPKSK
+216 VKPKSK

-243 KELYPNMIEYRPNS
+243 KELYPNSIEYRPNS
-257 ELVDVDA
+257 ELVDVDV
-264 ASKTIKLTFDDV
+264 ASGTIKLTFDDV
-276 KADVLNV
+276 KANV
-283 LPPMKAG
+283 INVIPPMKAG
-290 KIAESTGLIT
+290 QIAEGAGLIT

-307 VDFLTYES
+307 VDFLTFES

-344 GKNCAAAIVALIKN
+344 GKNCAAAVIALIKN
-358 QPVNAAPMLTNT
+358 QPVNATPMLTNT

-388 YDETKKT
+388 YDEAKKT
-395 MVTVEGSGGLSAAAS
+395 MVTVEGSGGLSAGAS
-410 EQEGV
+410 EQEGQ
-415 YAMAWAKNIWADVL
+415 YALAWAKNIWADVL
-429 A
+429 S